1 MKKSIFILAT
11 CTCLAGTLIISCKP
25 ATKEEIESKEKVE
38 IAKDNL
44 EDAREDLTVERREA
58 FEAEYAAFKFSGD
71 SIIKINDLRIEKLK
85 RKMKNN
91 GKSIDAQYQKNVDLM
106 EQRNKEL
113 KIKMD
118 TFKNDINSDWKSFKR
133 EFTNDTIPNS

>member
-1 MKKSIFILAT
+1 MKKSISILAI
-11 CTCLAGTLIISCKP
+11 CTCFAGTLIISCKP

-71 SIIKINDLRIEKLK
+71 SIIKINISILK
-85 RKMKNN
+85 R
-91 GKSIDAQYQKNVDLM
+91 
-106 EQRNKEL
+106 
-113 KIKMD
+113 
-118 TFKNDINSDWKSFKR
+118 
-133 EFTNDTIPNS
+133 